1 MDTEEK
7 QNKKEVR
14 VERITFLFLQTDVTA
29 VSRIYRAMSLPCSL
43 AAAAHLTRGHY
54 EPAGVT

>member
-14 VERITFLFLQTDVTA
+14 VERITFLFMQTDVTA
-29 VSRIYRAMSLPCSL
+29 VSRIY
-43 AAAAHLTRGHY
+43 
-54 EPAGVT
+54 